1 MSLLATPNRPL
12 GAGSALPSGG
22 QSGGGIA
29 RAAGTVMAAFVVS
42 RALGLARE
50 IVISNRFGTS
60 GELDAYLAAFRIP
73 DLLFQLMAGGALAS
87 AFIPTFA
94 GLLAADDEQAAWRLG
109 NSVMNAL
116 ALGMGV
122 VTLACLVLAGPL
134 TRHVVAAGFDP
145 ERQELTARL
154 MRIMLLAPVAFSVS
168 GVFMGVLNSYGRF
181 LAPALAPSAYNL
193 AIIIGAAFLSPEIG
207 AYGLALGV
215 AVGSVAHYVI
225 QLPQVLALMPEELEP
240 GPGEHGFLGLR
251 SPQVREVVRLMIPRS
266 VGLAAVQVNFLVNTI
281 LATSLAPG
289 SLATL
294 NYAWMLML
302 LPQGI
307 FAQGVATAAFP
318 ALSALAAQKRWDDLA
333 GLFLRS
339 TRGVVFLALPATV
352 GLMVLGEPIVTLVL
366 GRGAFDSQAATAVSR
381 VLLFYALGLSSHSV
395 LEVVTRAF
403 YATHDPRSGGRGR
416 GGHGRERCPQPG
428 AHGALPGKR
437 PGTGQHHRRHR
448 GGCGPVVH
456 AAPSAAGGRTGP
468 AAGRGSAHPGGGGV
482 DGGYSAAAAGNAAL
496 VHAGGGAG
504 GHGGGRRRV
513 RRGDSG
519 AGRAGSEGG
528 GGAGEEATQPGTV
541 RLTVVSS
548 PVRE

>member
-1 MSLLATPNRPL
+1 
-12 GAGSALPSGG
+12 
-22 QSGGGIA
+22 
-29 RAAGTVMAAFVVS
+29 MAAFVVS

-50 IVISNRFGTS
+50 MVISNRFGTS

-94 GLLAADDEQAAWRLG
+94 GLLAADDEQAAWRLA
-109 NSVMNAL
+109 NSVINAL

-122 VTLACLVLAGPL
+122 VALACLVLAGPL

-193 AIIIGAAFLSPEIG
+193 AIIVGAAFLSPEIG

-225 QLPQVLALMPEELEP
+225 QLPQVLAAMPEELEP
-240 GPGEHGFLGLR
+240 GPVEHGFLGLR

-318 ALSALAAQKRWDDLA
+318 ALAALAARKRWDDLA
-333 GLFLRS
+333 DLFLRS
-339 TRGVVFLALPATV
+339 TRGVLFLALPASV

-366 GRGAFDSQAATAVSR
+366 GRGAFDSQAAAAVSR
-381 VLLFYALGLSSHSV
+381 VLFFYALGLSSHSV

-403 YATHDPRSGGRGR
+403 YATHDTRTPVAVGVAAMAMNVILSLVLMRPYRESGL
-416 GGHGRERCPQPG
+416 
-428 AHGALPGKR
+428 ALAN
-437 PGTGQHHRRHR
+437 TIAVTAEVAVLWYLLHRRL
-448 GGCGPVVH
+448 
-456 AAPSAAGGRTGP
+456 P
-468 AAGRGSAHPGGGGV
+468 AAGPAGLLSDEARTLG
-482 DGGYSAAAAGNAAL
+482 AAALMGATLLLLQEVLPWSMPVVAL
-496 VHAGGGAG
+496 VGMALGAAVYG
-504 GHGGGRRRV
+504 AATLALGVPEARAAVGRARSLLSRV
-513 RRGDSG
+513 R
-519 AGRAGSEGG
+519 
-528 GGAGEEATQPGTV
+528 
-541 RLTVVSS
+541 
-548 PVRE
+548 